1 MAKLLATF
9 FSATNVK
16 VEEPVTEEVEEVEEN
31 VKINF
36 VNSDVVNE
44 GTESMNVASVFENAG
59 IR

>member
-9 FSATNVK
+9 VSATNVK

-31 VKINF
+31 VKINYM
-36 VNSDVVNE
+36 NSDVVNE
-44 GTESMNVASVFENAG
+44 GTESINVANVFENAG

>member
-9 FSATNVK
+9 VSATNVK

-31 VKINF
+31 VKINYM
-36 VNSDVVNE
+36 NSDVVNE
-44 GTESMNVASVFENAG
+44 GSESINVANVFENAG

>member
-9 FSATNVK
+9 VSATNVK

-31 VKINF
+31 VKINYM
-36 VNSDVVNE
+36 NSDVVNE
-44 GTESMNVASVFENAG
+44 GTECINVANVFENAG